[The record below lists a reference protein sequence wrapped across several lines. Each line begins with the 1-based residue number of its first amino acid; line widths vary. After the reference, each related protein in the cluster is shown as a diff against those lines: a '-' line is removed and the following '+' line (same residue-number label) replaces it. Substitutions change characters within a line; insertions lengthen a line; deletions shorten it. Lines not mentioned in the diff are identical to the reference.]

1 MAAVGDIQGNGISL
15 ERIRVLVVSQDHRF
29 LALAHFLLSRKG
41 LTVESTSSL
50 SRVLKLIVKDVDVV
64 VVDESDSLAS
74 AALTVAAI
82 DVLHSNVK
90 VIVVSEE
97 PQARGSLLRPLPK
110 WGVVRELVDEI
121 ERAYLRLD
129 PPKRPVQ
136 SGLG

>member
-1 MAAVGDIQGNGISL
+1 MATASDIQRNGRSL

-29 LALAHFLLSRKG
+29 LALAHFLLTRKG
-41 LTVESTSSL
+41 FTVESTSSL
-50 SRVLKLIVKDVDVV
+50 ARVLKLIRKDVDVV

-82 DVLHSNVK
+82 DALYPEVK

-97 PQARGSLLRPLPK
+97 PPARGSLLRPLPK

>member
-1 MAAVGDIQGNGISL
+1 MATAGDIQGNGRSL
-15 ERIRVLVVSQDHRF
+15 DKIRVLVVSQDHRF
-29 LALAHFLLSRKG
+29 LALAQFLLTRKG
-41 LTVESTSSL
+41 FTVQSTSSIT
-50 SRVLKLIVKDVDVV
+50 SVLKLIRKDVDVV

-82 DVLHSNVK
+82 DALHPDVR

-110 WGVVRELVDEI
+110 WGVVRELIDEI
-121 ERAYLRLD
+121 ERAYHHPGALGR
-129 PPKRPVQ
+129 RVE